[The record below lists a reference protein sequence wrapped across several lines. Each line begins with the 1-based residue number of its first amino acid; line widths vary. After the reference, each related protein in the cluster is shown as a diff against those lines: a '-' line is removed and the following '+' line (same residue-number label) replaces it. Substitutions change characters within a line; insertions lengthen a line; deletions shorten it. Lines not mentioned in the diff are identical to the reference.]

1 MRFIFLKR
9 ASKQDSKREMNLT
22 AKTIYKAGIGALL
35 ITVQLSPFMATPAVA
50 FELFG
55 IHLWGEK
62 KTTDDPDAVIAEP
75 KHYEVNVEITGKRS
89 NTDGSEAKVDEL
101 VESASSLYADRDK
114 PASGA
119 AGLLAKARGDYR
131 RILAA
136 LYADGRYGGTISILI
151 DGHEA
156 SDIPPDA
163 ELPDNV
169 KISIDV
175 DPGPQFLF
183 SQASII
189 NMTAPVE
196 KRRNQ
201 LKTPQEIGFADG
213 KVAYSNKILQAERL
227 AVQAWREKG
236 HAKARLKS
244 ETVTA
249 NHANDTVIA
258 DLEIDPGPV
267 AYYGALTVD
276 GTRRVDPEYVAWMTG
291 LKEGEQYNP
300 DDLEKAKKRLG
311 RLEVFRA
318 MTFQEA
324 EEINP
329 DGTLPM
335 TLTVQERLPRRFG
348 FGADYSTLD
357 GFGFNSYWMHRN
369 LFGRAERLRLDA
381 KVTGIGGSQG
391 NSFNPKNYTYL
402 LGASFTKPGVFTPD
416 TDFSGALNAK
426 REVLDAYTE
435 TSVTAKAGLT
445 HVFSDTL
452 SGSGYA
458 NITQAR
464 FEDDYYGKREFTTVG
479 LQGNLLYDGR
489 DSVVD
494 PTTGFYADVYLE
506 PFYEVKGGT
515 FATKFTAEGRA
526 YYGLGSSNRVVLAG
540 RAKIGAIAGGSIS
553 DLPPDKLFFAGG
565 GGSVRGYAYR
575 NIGVDVGND
584 KIVGGRSLI
593 EASGE
598 VRTRIT
604 ETIGAVAFVDAG
616 YVGKDSIPRF
626 SEELRVGVGGGVRYI
641 TGLGPIRLDVA
652 LPLDRRSGDPKYAF
666 YVGIGQSF

>member
-1 MRFIFLKR
+1 M
-9 ASKQDSKREMNLT
+9 SLT
-22 AKTIYKAGIGALL
+22 AKSIYKAGIGALL
-35 ITVQLSPFMATPAVA
+35 ITAQLSPFMATPADA

-62 KTTDDPDAVIAEP
+62 KTDNDPDAVIAEP
-75 KHYEVNVEITGKRS
+75 KHYEINIDITGTRS
-89 NTDGSEAKVDEL
+89 NADGSEANVKKII
-101 VESASSLYADRDK
+101 ESSSNLYADKDK

-136 LYADGRYGGTISILI
+136 LYADGRYGGTISILV
-151 DGHEA
+151 DGREA

-169 KISIDV
+169 KVAIDV

-183 SQASII
+183 SKTSIV

-196 KRRNQ
+196 KTRDQ
-201 LKTPQEIGFADG
+201 IKTPQEIGFADG
-213 KVAYSNKILQAERL
+213 QVAYSSKILQAEGL
-227 AVQAWREKG
+227 AIKAWQERG

-244 ETVTA
+244 ETITA
-249 NHANDTVIA
+249 NHENSTVA
-258 DLEIDPGPV
+258 AELEIDPGPV
-267 AYYGALTVD
+267 AHYGPLTVR
-276 GTRRVDPEYVAWMTG
+276 GTRRLDPEFIAWMTG
-291 LKEGEQYNP
+291 LKEGEQYSP
-300 DDLEKAKKRLG
+300 DQLEKAKKRLS

-329 DGTLPM
+329 DGSLPM
-335 TLTVQERLPRRFG
+335 TLAVQERLPRRFG
-348 FGADYSTLD
+348 VGADYSTLD
-357 GFGFNSYWMHRN
+357 GFGFESYWMHRN
-369 LFGRAERLRLDA
+369 LFGRAERLRLEA
-381 KVTGIGGSQG
+381 KVKGIGGSQSD
-391 NSFNPKNYTYL
+391 SFNPKNYTYL

-416 TDFSGALNAK
+416 TDFTAGLSAR

-435 TSVTAKAGLT
+435 TSVTAKAGFN
-445 HVFSDTL
+445 HIFSDTL
-452 SGSGYA
+452 TGSAYA
-458 NITQAR
+458 NIMQAR

-489 DSVVD
+489 DSIVD
-494 PTTGFYADVYLE
+494 PTRGFYSEIYLE

-526 YYGLGSSNRVVLAG
+526 YYGLGATNRVVLAG
-540 RAKIGAIAGGSIS
+540 RAKIGTIAGGSIEN
-553 DLPPDKLFFAGG
+553 LPPDKLFFAGG

-575 NIGVDVGND
+575 NIGVDVGD
-584 KIVGGRSLI
+584 GKIVGGRSLV

-598 VRTRIT
+598 VRTRVT

-616 YVGKDSIPRF
+616 YVGKDSMPRF
-626 SEELRVGVGGGVRYI
+626 SEKLRVGVGGGFRYI

-652 LPLDRRSGDPKYAF
+652 MPLDRRSGDPKYAF